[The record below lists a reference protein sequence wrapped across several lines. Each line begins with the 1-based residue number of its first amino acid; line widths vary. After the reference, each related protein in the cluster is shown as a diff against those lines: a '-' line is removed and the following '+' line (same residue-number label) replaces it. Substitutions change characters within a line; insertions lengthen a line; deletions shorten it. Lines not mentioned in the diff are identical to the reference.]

1 MKQIKYLSFIIL
13 FFANIIITSCSKD
26 DNSDE
31 LSETTSGI
39 TNQFPG
45 LWMECKQIDLYSEGG
60 GQDQIVDYNAYT
72 YTYICVAPIG
82 ENLVDGFLISYLDN
96 QETTVE
102 TVNCQVND
110 NKIIM
115 DGKQIGII
123 ESCSQNGNWSD
134 LIILW
139 EKSVVFNNCGSNCRI
154 RAYYMFRA

>member
-1 MKQIKYLSFIIL
+1 M
-13 FFANIIITSCSKD
+13 
-26 DNSDE
+26 
-31 LSETTSGI
+31 
-39 TNQFPG
+39 
-45 LWMECKQIDLYSEGG
+45 LYT
-60 GQDQIVDYNAYT
+60 VVT
-72 YTYICVAPIG
+72 R
-82 ENLVDGFLISYLDN
+82 LH